1 MDLILFGFCFVW
13 GSNVKAHNDLKHWFF
28 FTLTSIHRESR
39 VLAIT
44 FRHLF
49 WKILPKTDFRQW
61 ICNIHVYTYISPFT
75 LCYIFIYFLSFE
87 WLAINMY
94 LMLCISLV
102 LQVGFV
108 IREVGVVRIKDR
120 KKLIIRHL
128 VNLREPFLKI
138 DVIFAFFIVLF
149 LILVKCT

>member
-1 MDLILFGFCFVW
+1 M
-13 GSNVKAHNDLKHWFF
+13 
-28 FTLTSIHRESR
+28 
-39 VLAIT
+39 
-44 FRHLF
+44 
-49 WKILPKTDFRQW
+49 
-61 ICNIHVYTYISPFT
+61 
-75 LCYIFIYFLSFE
+75 
-87 WLAINMY
+87 NMY

-149 LILVKCT
+149 LILVKCK